1 MWGDQS
7 ILIKGR
13 KEASTTQKNSNF
25 LIYNK
30 KIDLGVEIPVVNFVN
45 HVIGTITIYD
55 SGFVH
60 KESTSCTN

>member
-1 MWGDQS
+1 MSGIFGGS
-7 ILIKGR
+7 RRERINYELP
-13 KEASTTQKNSNF
+13 
-25 LIYNK
+25 L
-30 KIDLGVEIPVVNFVN
+30 DLGVEIPVVNFVN